1 MVATTSRNMH
11 ILYSLLIP
19 IDAKACLFV
28 IVMQDAS
35 ISAFA
40 HLFFASATSF
50 YLNEIGRLR
59 AARQEFIF

>member
-1 MVATTSRNMH
+1 MATASRNMH

-19 IDAKACLFV
+19 IGAKACLSLT
-28 IVMQDAS
+28 VMQDES
-35 ISAFA
+35 ISASA

-59 AARQEFIF
+59 AACQEFIF